1 LTLRKIIVVIIVF
14 VSIGAASTFTYIKF
28 SDQGSLIIDKLL
40 SLFFGNNLPLRNLS
54 LNNEAFQIGRV
65 AMPVPVNAKDLTLPE
80 LFTKVEKSVVQII
93 GRGDSSNR
101 SPTGSRLGSGF
112 VYDSNR
118 HIITNYHVASG
129 TKNIDV
135 TFMDG
140 NTYHAQLVGSDPFT
154 DLAVLYVEDV
164 PKDTLV
170 PLALGNSAMLEVG
183 EEIAAIGNPFGLSG
197 SMTAGII
204 SGLGRLL
211 PSNTNLGSQ
220 YSIPNI
226 VQIDAPINPGNS
238 GGPLLN
244 MRGEVVGINSAIFS
258 STGEFSGVGF
268 AIPSNTLNK
277 IIPSL
282 IKGGSFS
289 HPWIGLSGT
298 NITPEIAN
306 AVGLKESR
314 GFLVADTVSGSP
326 AEKAGLHGG
335 DKVADINGREI
346 ALGGDVIEKIDNNT
360 VRKIDDILVYLES
373 VKSVGDTVSL
383 SVLRNG
389 QLQKLNLTLA
399 ARPSSQE
406 AP

>member
-1 LTLRKIIVVIIVF
+1 MIIVF

-65 AMPVPVNAKDLTLPE
+65 AMPIPVNAKDLTLPE

-326 AEKAGLHGG
+326 AEKAGLRGG
-335 DKVADINGREI
+335 DKVANINGREI

>member
-1 LTLRKIIVVIIVF
+1 MRKIIVVIIVF

-65 AMPVPVNAKDLTLPE
+65 AMPIPVNAKDLTLPE

-306 AVGLKESR
+306 AVGLKEPR

-326 AEKAGLHGG
+326 AEKAGLRGG
-335 DKVADINGREI
+335 DKVANINGREI

>member
-1 LTLRKIIVVIIVF
+1 
-14 VSIGAASTFTYIKF
+14 
-28 SDQGSLIIDKLL
+28 
-40 SLFFGNNLPLRNLS
+40 
-54 LNNEAFQIGRV
+54 
-65 AMPVPVNAKDLTLPE
+65 M
-80 LFTKVEKSVVQII
+80 
-93 GRGDSSNR
+93 
-101 SPTGSRLGSGF
+101 
-112 VYDSNR
+112 
-118 HIITNYHVASG
+118 ASG

-154 DLAVLYVEDV
+154 DLAVLYVEDL

-183 EEIAAIGNPFGLSG
+183 EQIAAIGNPFGLSG

-211 PSNTNLGSQ
+211 PSNANLDSQ

-282 IKGGSFS
+282 ITGGSFS
-289 HPWIGLSGT
+289 HPWIGL
-298 NITPEIAN
+298 
-306 AVGLKESR
+306 
-314 GFLVADTVSGSP
+314 
-326 AEKAGLHGG
+326 
-335 DKVADINGREI
+335 
-346 ALGGDVIEKIDNNT
+346 
-360 VRKIDDILVYLES
+360 
-373 VKSVGDTVSL
+373 
-383 SVLRNG
+383 
-389 QLQKLNLTLA
+389 
-399 ARPSSQE
+399 
-406 AP
+406 

>member
-1 LTLRKIIVVIIVF
+1 MTLRKIIVVIIVF

-65 AMPVPVNAKDLTLPE
+65 AMPIPVNAKDLTLPE

-335 DKVADINGREI
+335 DKVANINGREI

>member
-1 LTLRKIIVVIIVF
+1 MTLRKIIVVIIVF

-65 AMPVPVNAKDLTLPE
+65 AMPIPVNAKDLTLPE

-306 AVGLKESR
+306 AVGLKEPR

-335 DKVADINGREI
+335 DKVANINGREI

-406 AP
+406 SP

>member
-1 LTLRKIIVVIIVF
+1 MTLRKIIVVIIVF

-306 AVGLKESR
+306 AVGLKEPR

-326 AEKAGLHGG
+326 AEKAGLRGG
-335 DKVADINGREI
+335 DKVANINGREI

-373 VKSVGDTVSL
+373 VKSIGDTVSL

-406 AP
+406 SP

>member
-1 LTLRKIIVVIIVF
+1 MIIVF
-14 VSIGAASTFTYIKF
+14 VSIGAASAFTYIKF

-65 AMPVPVNAKDLTLPE
+65 AMPIPVNAKDLTLPE

-211 PSNTNLGSQ
+211 PSNTSLASQ
-220 YSIPNI
+220 YFIPNI

-306 AVGLKESR
+306 AVGLKEPR

-326 AEKAGLHGG
+326 AEKAGLRGG
-335 DKVADINGREI
+335 DKVANINGREI

-406 AP
+406 SP

>member
-1 LTLRKIIVVIIVF
+1 LRKIIVAIIVF
-14 VSIGAASTFTYIKF
+14 VSVGAASIFTYIKF
-28 SDQGSLIIDKLL
+28 SDQGSFITDKLL
-40 SLFFGNNLPLRNLS
+40 SLFFGNNLPRRNLS

-65 AMPVPVNAKDLTLPE
+65 AMPIPVNAKDLTLPE

-101 SPTGSRLGSGF
+101 SLTGSRLGSGF

-258 STGEFSGVGF
+258 STAEFSGVGF

-282 IKGGSFS
+282 ITGGYFS

-306 AVGLKESR
+306 AVGLKEPR

-335 DKVADINGREI
+335 DKVANINGKEI

-406 AP
+406 SP